1 MFFIPYKRT
10 IDTRGRMLSFHAPGK
25 DGIEVAAD
33 AKMIPSGVNWI
44 DAVRPD
50 PREIAFLERTLGIEV
65 PALETLSEIETS
77 SRLRSENDWLYLSI
91 PMIHRADG
99 FMPALTPL
107 GFVLSKD
114 ILLTVRFKHMKA
126 FDDVPGTLSRCPA
139 QAGGPGA
146 LVAILEVI
154 VDHIA
159 DVLEG
164 VGSDLDCL
172 SEEVFGTT
180 TANVRRHKPRED
192 GEQLRLVLRKV
203 GRNGDLTSKIE
214 DLLLGMARMVP
225 YLAANA
231 PYLEAGIRAK
241 LESLQR
247 DIASLND
254 FETHLTDKIQFL
266 LDATLGLTNIDQNNI
281 FRILTVVSVIGIPPT
296 FVASMYG
303 MNFKNIPE
311 YDWSYGYQYGLLL
324 IALSA
329 IVPIIW
335 FKWRGWW

>member
-1 MFFIPYKRT
+1 
-10 IDTRGRMLSFHAPGK
+10 MLSFHAAGK
-25 DGIEVAAD
+25 DGIEVAMD
-33 AKMIPSGVNWI
+33 AKTIPSEVNWI

-50 PREIAFLERTLGIEV
+50 AQEIAFLERTLGIEV
-65 PALETLSEIETS
+65 PTLETLSEIETS
-77 SRLRSENDWLYLSI
+77 SRLRSEKDWLYLSI

-107 GFVLSKD
+107 GFLLSKD
-114 ILLTVRFKHMKA
+114 VLLTVRFKHMKA
-126 FDDVPGTLSRCPA
+126 FDDVPETISRCPA

-154 VDHIA
+154 VDHAA

-164 VGSDLDCL
+164 VGRDLDCL
-172 SEEVFGTT
+172 SEEIFGTNQPPPGAT
-180 TANVRRHKPRED
+180 SRARRASNCVSCCARS
-192 GEQLRLVLRKV
+192 

-225 YLAANA
+225 YVAANAA

-241 LESLQR
+241 LKSLQR

-254 FETHLTDKIQFL
+254 YETHLTDKIQFL

-311 YDWSYGYQYGLLL
+311 YDWSFGYQYGLLL

>member
-1 MFFIPYKRT
+1 
-10 IDTRGRMLSFHAPGK
+10 MLSFHAAGK
-25 DGIEVAAD
+25 AGIEAAPD
-33 AKMIPSGVNWI
+33 AKTIPSGVNWI

-50 PREIAFLERTLGIEV
+50 AREIAFLERTLGIEV

-77 SRLRSENDWLYLSI
+77 SRLRSDKDWLYLSI
-91 PMIHRADG
+91 PMISRADG

-114 ILLTVRFKHMKA
+114 VLLTVRFNHMKA
-126 FDDVPGTLSRCPA
+126 FDDVPETISRCPA

-154 VDHIA
+154 VDHAA

-164 VGSDLDCL
+164 VGGDLDGL
-172 SEEVFGTT
+172 SEEIFGTNN
-180 TANVRRHKPRED
+180 ANPHRHKPRED
-192 GEQLRLVLRKV
+192 ADQLRLVLRKV
-203 GRNGDLTSKIE
+203 GRSGDLTSKVE
-214 DLLLGMARMVP
+214 DMLLGMARMVP
-225 YLAANA
+225 YVAANA
-231 PYLEAGIRAK
+231 APFLEAGIRAK

-247 DIASLND
+247 DINSLND
-254 FETHLTDKIQFL
+254 YETHLTDKIQFL

-311 YDWSYGYQYGLLL
+311 YDWSFGYQYGLLL

-329 IVPIIW
+329 IVPIIL